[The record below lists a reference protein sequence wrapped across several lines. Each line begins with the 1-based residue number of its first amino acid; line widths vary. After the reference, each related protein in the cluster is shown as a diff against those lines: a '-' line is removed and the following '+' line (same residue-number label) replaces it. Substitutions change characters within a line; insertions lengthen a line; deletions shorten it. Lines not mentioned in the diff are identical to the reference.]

1 MMSYKSH
8 LTKALQA
15 LLPLALLGL
24 AIPALALTA
33 PGEAIENTASLDYT
47 VAGSPFSTSS
57 NTTSTTVQELVDVDV
72 TWVDVASVPVAS
84 GATDQVLTF
93 SVTNIGNG
101 DEAFLLSVDNTLAGD
116 NFDPSLSAIYIESDG
131 VPGFTVGDTM
141 YDPASPPSVA
151 SETALTVYV
160 VSTIPAGLANADTSD
175 VQLTASSD
183 TIVAAPGTASAGD
196 GDAGTDA
203 VAGASGGEGSD
214 IGTYVV
220 SDVVVT
226 FDKTQV
232 VSDPFGGSEPVPGA
246 TITYTMEVTVT
257 GSGTATGIVLSDPI
271 PVNTTYVSPSIT
283 LNGAGQT
290 NASDSPTDESE
301 FDAGGNQIIV
311 NLGDVAAGAGTQTV
325 TFQVTID

>member
-1 MMSYKSH
+1 MNSIKIY
-8 LTKALQA
+8 TKTALRT
-15 LLPLALLGL
+15 LVPLALVAL
-24 AIPALALTA
+24 ATPALALTA

-47 VAGSPFSTSS
+47 VDGSPFSTSS

-131 VPGFTVGDTM
+131 VPGFTAGDTM

-175 VQLTASSD
+175 AQLTASSD
-183 TIVAAPGTASAGD
+183 TIVAAPGVASGG

-226 FDKTQV
+226 FNKTQV

-246 TITYTMEVTVT
+246 TITYTLEVTVT

-290 NASDSPTDESE
+290 NASDFPTDASE